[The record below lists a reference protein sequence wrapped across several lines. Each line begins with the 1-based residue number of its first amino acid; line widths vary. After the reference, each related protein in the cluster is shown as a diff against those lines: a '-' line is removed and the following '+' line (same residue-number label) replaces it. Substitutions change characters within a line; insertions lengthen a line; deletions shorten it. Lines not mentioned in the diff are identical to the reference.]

1 MSYVWNKI
9 EEGVLRVMGHLIKDE
24 KVEFTDP
31 DHVWIGGRQFISLE
45 RFMYLQKKD
54 MIELQNYMD
63 KIEQLTKENEAMRIL
78 FNVQEV
84 NHE

>member
-1 MSYVWNKI
+1 MSYLWNKI

-24 KVEFTDP
+24 RVEFTDS

-45 RFMYLQKKD
+45 RFQYLSRKEA
-54 MIELQNYMD
+54 IEMQNLMD
-63 KIEQLTKENEAMRIL
+63 KVKQLTEENKAMRIL